1 MTPVPR
7 TLAALA
13 CATGLLLATPAL
25 ASAADLVHTDPAR
38 DAQIGTSDGD
48 LLHPAPTE
56 RRVDI
61 RRVEVSH
68 GADALV
74 VRFRTRG
81 ALPVRKVFLGARVRT
96 PSGTFDVT
104 YLDFFGESGV
114 SISRGVDD
122 IACEGLTATPEGRVV
137 TFVVPSSC
145 LGSPQWVRVG
155 VGAAQM
161 RHNKMTMDDGFLRA
175 GADDNLHL
183 SRRIARG

>member
-7 TLAALA
+7 ALAALA
-13 CATGLLLATPAL
+13 CATGLLLTTPAL

-38 DAQIGTSDGD
+38 DVRSGTIDGD
-48 LLHPAPTE
+48 LLRPAPAE

-68 GADALV
+68 GAEALV

-81 ALPVRKVFLGARVRT
+81 ALPGTKVFLGARVRT
-96 PSGTFDVT
+96 PSATFDLT

-114 SISRGVDD
+114 SMSRGVDD
-122 IACEGLTATPEGRVV
+122 VACEGLTATPEGRVV

-145 LGSPQWVRVG
+145 LGSPAWVRVG

-161 RHNKMTMDDGFLRA
+161 RHQRMVADDGFSRRQI
-175 GADDNLHL
+175 GDDLHL
-183 SRRIARG
+183 SKRIARG